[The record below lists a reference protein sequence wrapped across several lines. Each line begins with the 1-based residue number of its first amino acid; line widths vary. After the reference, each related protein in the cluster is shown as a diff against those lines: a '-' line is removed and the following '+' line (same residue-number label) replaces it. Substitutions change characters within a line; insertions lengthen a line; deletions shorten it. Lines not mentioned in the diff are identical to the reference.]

1 MSLKIAVLIKQVPD
15 HEAIVQIGADGT
27 LDIEDRYVCSF
38 FDEIAIEAALDI
50 RKANPDAEIIALSVG
65 GKRSVESLRRA
76 MAMGIDQVEQL
87 GDDSMDGAAGLTV
100 ASLIAARLKTFNPD
114 LVLAGK
120 QAGDDDMGAVGPMVS
135 QLMGMPLV
143 NAATSIDVD
152 VAGGKVRITRSMNAE
167 TWTVESGF
175 PIVVTAQKG
184 LAEPHVPVVMRV
196 MKAMRAK
203 IANTSTE
210 ELGVSAVDSTGR
222 LRRLGYHSPPS
233 RPQVQMVGDVNE
245 LVAVLAQRGVI

>member
-1 MSLKIAVLIKQVPD
+1 MSLKIAVLVKQVPD
-15 HEAIVQIGADGT
+15 HEAIVQIDADGT

-38 FDEIAIEAALDI
+38 FDEIAVEAALDI
-50 RKANPDAEIIALSVG
+50 RKANADAEILALSVG

-87 GDDSMDGAAGLTV
+87 GDDSMDGADGLAV
-100 ASLIAARLKTFNPD
+100 ASLVAARLKTFNPD

-135 QLMGMPLV
+135 GLMGMPLV

-152 VAGGKVRITRSMNAE
+152 ADGGKVRMTHSMNAE

-175 PIVVTAQKG
+175 PIVITAQKG

-203 IANTSTE
+203 ITNTSIE
-210 ELGVSAVDSTGR
+210 DLGVPASDSTGR
-222 LRRLGYHSPPS
+222 LKRLGYYSPPT
-233 RPQVQMVGDVNE
+233 RPQVQMVSDVNE

>member
-1 MSLKIAVLIKQVPD
+1 MSLKIAVLTKQVPD

-50 RKANPDAEIIALSVG
+50 RKAHADTEILALSVG

-76 MAMGIDQVEQL
+76 MAMGLDSVEQL
-87 GDDSMDGAAGLTV
+87 GDDSMDGMDGLAV
-100 ASLIAARLKTFNPD
+100 ATLIAARLKTFNPD

-135 QLMGMPLV
+135 GLMGMPLV
-143 NAATSIDVD
+143 NAATSLDVD
-152 VAGGKVRITRSMNAE
+152 VDGGKVRITHSMNGE

-203 IANTSTE
+203 ITNTSME
-210 ELGVSAVDSTGR
+210 DLGVAAVDPAGR
-222 LRRLGYHSPPS
+222 LKRLGYHSPPL

-245 LVAVLAQRGVI
+245 LVDVLAQRGVI

>member
-1 MSLKIAVLIKQVPD
+1 MSLKITVLIKQVPD

-38 FDEIAIEAALDI
+38 FDEIAIEAALDV
-50 RKANPDAEIIALSVG
+50 RKANPGAEILALSVG

-76 MAMGIDQVEQL
+76 MAMGLDQVEQL
-87 GDDSMDGAAGLTV
+87 GDDSMDSTDGLAV
-100 ASLIAARLKTFNPD
+100 ASLLAARLKTFNPD

-135 QLMGMPLV
+135 GLMGMPLV
-143 NAATSIDVD
+143 NAATSMDVD
-152 VAGGKVRITRSMNAE
+152 VDGGKVRVTHSMNGE

-175 PIVVTAQKG
+175 PVVVTAQKG

-203 IANTSTE
+203 ITNTSLE
-210 ELGVSAVDSTGR
+210 DLGVSEVDSTGR
-222 LRRLGYHSPPS
+222 LERLGYHLPPV

-245 LVAVLAQRGVI
+245 LVAVLEQRGVI

>member
-50 RKANPDAEIIALSVG
+50 RKAHADAEILALSVG

-76 MAMGIDQVEQL
+76 MAMGLDQVEQL
-87 GDDSMDGAAGLTV
+87 GDDSMDGADGLGV

-135 QLMGMPLV
+135 GLMGIPLV
-143 NAATSIDVD
+143 NAATAIDVD
-152 VAGGKVRITRSMNAE
+152 ADGGKVRMTHSMNGE

-175 PIVVTAQKG
+175 PVVVTAQKG

-203 IANTSTE
+203 IINTSTE
-210 ELGVSAVDSTGR
+210 DLGVSAADSTGR
-222 LRRLGYHSPPS
+222 LKRLGYYSPPT

>member
-1 MSLKIAVLIKQVPD
+1 MSLKIAVLVKQVPD
-15 HEAIVQIGADGT
+15 HEAIVQIGADGN

-38 FDEIAIEAALDI
+38 FDEIAVEAALDI
-50 RKANPDAEIIALSVG
+50 RKANADAEILALSVG

-87 GDDSMDGAAGLTV
+87 GDDSMAFASGLAV
-100 ASLIAARLKTFNPD
+100 ANLIAARLKTFNPD
-114 LVLAGK
+114 LILAGK

-135 QLMGMPLV
+135 GLMGIPLV
-143 NAATSIDVD
+143 NAATSMDVD
-152 VAGGKVRITRSMNAE
+152 VDGGKVRIAHSMNGE

-175 PIVVTAQKG
+175 PVVVTAQKG

-210 ELGVSAVDSTGR
+210 DLGASEIDSTGR
-222 LRRLGYHSPPS
+222 LKRLGYYSPPT
-233 RPQVQMVGDVNE
+233 RPPVQMVDDVNE
-245 LVAVLAQRGVI
+245 LVGVLAQRGVV